1 MSINEKSKHALKTLL
16 LPLGIVGLSVLL
28 VVVMIRLR
36 SRPEAKETT
45 AILPTVEVLRV
56 HRGPHRLEVVTHGSV
71 QPRTETSLTSEV
83 SGVVVEVSP
92 SFFPGE
98 FFEEDQVLLRLDDTE
113 YRAAYAG
120 TKSRLAQAALAI
132 QQERALADQALEDWE
147 DLGNGEP
154 SKLVLR
160 QPQLVHAQAE
170 LEAAQASLALAERN
184 LRLTVIRA
192 PYAGRVREKFVSM
205 AEVVTAR
212 MTPLARIYALDMA
225 EVRLPISAEDAAYV
239 YLPESFENNFHER
252 ARPKVFLEFDLAGE
266 TVSWQGLIDRVEG
279 VIDTTTR
286 QIVLVAQVM
295 HPYRRDGASQRP
307 PLKPGQFVEASIQGH
322 YLEDATLIPRGA
334 LHGNKVYVIDEN
346 NRLRMR
352 VVKVAQKG
360 IETVVAESGLKEGE
374 FLCLTPLEFVVDG
387 MEVIVEK
394 IFDEPDVGTG
404 IP

>member
-45 AILPTVEVLRV
+45 AILPRVEVLRV
-56 HRGPHRLEVVTHGSV
+56 YRGPHRLEVVTHGSV

-98 FFEEDQVLLRLDDTE
+98 FFEEDEVLLRLDDTE

-132 QQERALADQALEDWE
+132 QQERALADQ
-147 DLGNGEP
+147 
-154 SKLVLR
+154 
-160 QPQLVHAQAE
+160 
-170 LEAAQASLALAERN
+170 ALAERN

-295 HPYRRDGASQRP
+295 HPYRRDGAS
-307 PLKPGQFVEASIQGH
+307 
-322 YLEDATLIPRGA
+322 
-334 LHGNKVYVIDEN
+334 
-346 NRLRMR
+346 
-352 VVKVAQKG
+352 
-360 IETVVAESGLKEGE
+360 
-374 FLCLTPLEFVVDG
+374 
-387 MEVIVEK
+387 
-394 IFDEPDVGTG
+394 
-404 IP
+404 